1 MHRCKTGALINAAVL
16 AGACIGGA
24 ADSEYE
30 ALAEYAA
37 NIGLAFQIKDDIMDV
52 KGSTDQMGKPSGS
65 DAISGKNTYVTV
77 YGLEQATRLLEGSVA
92 AAVDALACF
101 GDKAGFLRDIA
112 FYIRDR
118 NN

>member
-1 MHRCKTGALINAAVL
+1 
-16 AGACIGGA
+16 
-24 ADSEYE
+24 
-30 ALAEYAA
+30 
-37 NIGLAFQIKDDIMDV
+37 
-52 KGSTDQMGKPSGS
+52 
-65 DAISGKNTYVTV
+65 V